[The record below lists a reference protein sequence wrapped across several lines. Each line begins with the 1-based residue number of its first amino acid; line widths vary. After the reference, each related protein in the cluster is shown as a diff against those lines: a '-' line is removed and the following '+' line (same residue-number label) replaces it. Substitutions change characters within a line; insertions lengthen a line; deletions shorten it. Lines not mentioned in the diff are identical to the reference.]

1 MTQQKTWQ
9 ERFDNL
15 FNAIGYDHIDTC
27 TCPPFSD
34 KECYCISGRQ
44 QLKFLISQTQ
54 QYNVME
60 TEDVL
65 VIKRK

>member
-1 MTQQKTWQ
+1 MEK
-9 ERFDNL
+9 
-15 FNAIGYDHIDTC
+15 
-27 TCPPFSD
+27 
-34 KECYCISGRQ
+34 ISTIEK
-44 QLKFLISQTQ
+44 LENPIPQTQ